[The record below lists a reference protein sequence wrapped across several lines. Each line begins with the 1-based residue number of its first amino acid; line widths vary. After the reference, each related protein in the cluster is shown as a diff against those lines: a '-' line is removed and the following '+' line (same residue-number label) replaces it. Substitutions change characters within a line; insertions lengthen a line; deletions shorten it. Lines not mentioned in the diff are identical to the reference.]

1 MHHSNS
7 AHPPFRDRT
16 TEGVPSPSRPESE
29 VTLVR
34 FGQVISEDEKKN
46 QAGPSPRSSKTYS
59 ELEAASKHDSSKLRR
74 NSGASY
80 LQPIDEYDA
89 EIDIAP
95 VDQPPEIQALQDR
108 EPFAILARHLSG
120 VSTGTAGDSK
130 PAPQAFDPPP
140 DGGATAWL
148 VVMGA
153 WFVLFVQFGI
163 ITSFGQF
170 EEYYASHQ
178 LAHLPKQQISWCGS
192 LSAFCVF
199 FFSLLSGRYF
209 DSHGPRL
216 LIIGG
221 TSTGVVALFCLAF
234 CKEYYQFILA
244 HLLFG
249 IAGGIVYNP
258 VLILAGVATVLFLPS
273 WFTVKTRLPPKKGV
287 PWSHVGNP
295 WKETRYTVFVLG
307 VAMVWLNYFS
317 PYFYANDF
325 ALSQGVPPHVATYA
339 TAILNAGSFT
349 GRALSGPMA
358 ERYGVIEVFIGS
370 GVAGG
375 LTVLALWSSRAVG
388 TAGSLIGLYL
398 YGLFGGAVIALVAAC
413 CAQIS
418 PVREFGLRLGM
429 MWTIASLPLLA
440 GPQLCGLLVEKEK
453 GYTGFSIF
461 SGVTIIAGS
470 CMAFAPVMWK
480 RYRDRRQR
488 LKNAEGVKGQM

>member
-7 AHPPFRDRT
+7 SHPPFRDRT

-34 FGQVISEDEKKN
+34 LGQVISEDEKKN
-46 QAGPSPRSSKTYS
+46 QDGPSPRSSKTYS

-163 ITSFGQF
+163 SKCDHIHLLPQKLNPYLSQPVTSFGQF

-221 TSTGVVALFCLAF
+221 TSTGVVALFCLA
-234 CKEYYQFILA
+234 CKQMPSLMSKFNSPLLRRSLQRILSI
-244 HLLFG
+244 HLGASSLRYRRRDCVQP
-249 IAGGIVYNP
+249 VY
-258 VLILAGVATVLFLPS
+258 ILRRSLVST
-273 WFTVKTRLPPKKGV
+273 
-287 PWSHVGNP
+287 
-295 WKETRYTVFVLG
+295 ETRHRGRTHPLRIRTRRCT
-307 VAMVWLNYFS
+307 AAD
-317 PYFYANDF
+317 YA
-325 ALSQGVPPHVATYA
+325 VPSATP
-339 TAILNAGSFT
+339 TW
-349 GRALSGPMA
+349 
-358 ERYGVIEVFIGS
+358 V
-370 GVAGG
+370 
-375 LTVLALWSSRAVG
+375 SR
-388 TAGSLIGLYL
+388 
-398 YGLFGGAVIALVAAC
+398 
-413 CAQIS
+413 
-418 PVREFGLRLGM
+418 
-429 MWTIASLPLLA
+429 
-440 GPQLCGLLVEKEK
+440 
-453 GYTGFSIF
+453 
-461 SGVTIIAGS
+461 
-470 CMAFAPVMWK
+470 
-480 RYRDRRQR
+480 
-488 LKNAEGVKGQM
+488 